1 MRPCAFD
8 YLAPETLEEAVALLA
23 EHAPD
28 ARVLAGGQSLIP
40 AMNLRLARP
49 SVVIDLGRVPGL
61 AGIDRRGDFVT
72 IGATTTHAE
81 IEASPIL
88 IEALPMFP
96 VMARRIGHPAIRNR
110 GTFGGSLAHA
120 DPASE
125 WPCALLALNGRIE
138 AIGPRGERTISSDEF
153 FHSYYTTALEPDEI
167 LTRVVLPAQDEAMR
181 WSFHEVARQA
191 GAFGLVLVLAC
202 ATLSSDGTVADLRI
216 AIGGCGARPLLPIG
230 EGSGLIGSRPSGA
243 SVAETA
249 ERIARGLD
257 PPGDSH
263 ASGED
268 RRQMARTLV
277 RRALSEVFGLEGQG
291 AGE

>member
-49 SVVIDLGRVPGL
+49 SVVIDLGRVPDL

-202 ATLSSDGTVADLRI
+202 ATLSSDG
-216 AIGGCGARPLLPIG
+216 
-230 EGSGLIGSRPSGA
+230 
-243 SVAETA
+243 
-249 ERIARGLD
+249 
-257 PPGDSH
+257 
-263 ASGED
+263 D
-268 RRQMARTLV
+268 RRGSADCDRWMRCAPAAADRRGVRLDRFTPERRV
-277 RRALSEVFGLEGQG
+277 RRGDRGTDRAGLGSTRRQPCER
-291 AGE
+291 